1 MKRLTHY
8 RQYLTALCKIAAFF
22 MLLLPF
28 LAQAQMNL
36 DPQKSLSQFG
46 VDFWT
51 ADKGLPSVA
60 VNKVLQSRNNYIWL
74 GTYDGLLRFDGATFM
89 LYNSGN
95 VNSFTI
101 NDVITMH
108 EDRKGSLW
116 IGTNGGGL
124 LKYSDNHFRKNGGSA
139 YQNETIYCIFE
150 DHDGTIW
157 AGAKNGIIKVGKGK
171 VGYHKIP
178 NFDKVIAT
186 AIYQDR
192 ENNMWFGTQKN
203 GIIFVQ
209 DSTQEVIN
217 FGVADKLVD
226 ERVTAIYQDRN
237 SRIWVGTEAGLFQY
251 QQKDSTFSSFDFN
264 GKLPPNTRINTIYED
279 MQGSLWIGTTDG
291 LCRYHKNNI
300 NVLTVVEGL
309 PDNDIRS
316 ITADQEGCL
325 WIGTYRAGL
334 MRIKDGK
341 FTSFT
346 SNEGLVHEAVNSIIE
361 DSKNNLW
368 LATDRGVSKYDNIS
382 FSNIVEG
389 LPNAKVRDVIED
401 KQGRLWFATYGG
413 LVLYNNGK
421 MTIWNKQKGLSDDQA
436 RRLFI
441 DSRNRM
447 WIGTKAGIDLM
458 TEEGKF
464 EHFNT
469 NDGLSSDYIMSINE
483 SPTRGIMIGTNGGG
497 LNFLKDREDI
507 KIVGT
512 KQGLAGEVVYTA
524 YEDTAKILWVGTNGG
539 LTRIERNNFSQITEQ
554 DGLLSDKIF
563 QIVED
568 SSGYMWMSCNKGVF
582 KVLKKELNQVSIGKI
597 RKVNS
602 ITYTKYDGLLTNEIP
617 ANGKVCKLKD
627 GRIAIPTLKG
637 FSLINP
643 NNIRMNRIR
652 PPVYVEEV
660 YLDGKLAHNED
671 GDEDEEILI
680 IPQHVKRIDIRYAAL
695 SLFASEK
702 VQFQYRLEPYDN
714 KWIEVGSDRVAH
726 FTNLPPGDYTFRV
739 IASNND
745 GVWNKKGAVFKFKVK
760 AYIYQQAW
768 FYYLLMV
775 LGGLGIWYYNKGLRK
790 EREEAEKEEKALSEG
805 W

>member
-1 MKRLTHY
+1 MK
-8 RQYLTALCKIAAFF
+8 YLLQPPMLCYAFWLWLS
-22 MLLLPF
+22 LLLF
-28 LAQAQMNL
+28 GNSANLSAQMNL
-36 DPQKSLSQFG
+36 DPNKALSQFG
-46 VDFWT
+46 IDYWT

-60 VNKVLQSRNNYIWL
+60 VNKVLQTRNNYIWL

-101 NDVITMH
+101 NDVITML
-108 EDRKGSLW
+108 EDRQGNLW
-116 IGTNGGGL
+116 IGTNGGGI
-124 LKYSDNHFRKNGGSA
+124 LKYSDNHFRKNGGSI

-150 DHDGTIW
+150 DRQGTIW
-157 AGAKNGIIKVGKGK
+157 AGGKNGIIKMGKGK
-171 VGYHKIP
+171 VNYHKIP
-178 NFDKVIAT
+178 NFDKVMAT
-186 AIYQDR
+186 AIYQDHN
-192 ENNMWFGTQKN
+192 NNMWFGTQKN
-203 GIIFVQ
+203 GIIFVA

-217 FGVADKLVD
+217 FGVAEKLSD
-226 ERVTAIYQDRN
+226 ERITTIYQDRS

-251 QQKDSTFSSFDFN
+251 QKDSTFALFDFN
-264 GKLPPNTRINTIYED
+264 GKLPPQTRINTIYED
-279 MQGSLWIGTTDG
+279 MQGSIWIGTADG

-300 NVLTVVEGL
+300 HTLTVIEGI

-316 ITADQEGCL
+316 ITADQEGCI

-334 MRIKDGK
+334 MRLKDGK

-346 SNEGLVHEAVNSIIE
+346 ANEGLVHEAVNSIIE

-368 LATDRGVSKYDNIS
+368 LATDRGVSRYDRIA
-382 FSNIVEG
+382 FSNITEG
-389 LPNAKVRDVIED
+389 LPNAKVRDIIED
-401 KQGRLWFATYGG
+401 KKGQIWFATYGG
-413 LVLYNNGK
+413 LVLYDKGK
-421 MTIWNKQKGLSDDQA
+421 MKTWNKQKGLSDDQT

-441 DSRNRM
+441 DKSNRM

-469 NDGLSSDYIMSINE
+469 NDGLSSDYIMSIEE

-497 LNFLKDREDI
+497 INFINQDKEVKVI
-507 KIVGT
+507 GT
-512 KQGLAGEVVYTA
+512 KQGLAGDVVYTA
-524 YEDTAKILWVGTNGG
+524 YEDTARILWVGTNGG
-539 LTRIERNNFSQITEQ
+539 LTRIEKNNFSQITEQ

-617 ANGKVCKLKD
+617 ANGKICKLKN
-627 GRIAIPTLKG
+627 GQIAIPTLKG

-652 PPVYVEEV
+652 PPVYVEEI
-660 YLDGKLAHNED
+660 YLDGKLAND
-671 GDEDEEILI
+671 KIDEEGTLEV
-680 IPQHVKRIDIRYAAL
+680 PQHIKRIDIRYAAL
-695 SLFASEK
+695 SLFAAEK
-702 VQFQYRLEPYDN
+702 VQFQYRLEPYDS
-714 KWIEVGSDRVAH
+714 KWVDAGSDRVAH
-726 FTNLPPGDYTFRV
+726 FTNLPPDDYTFRV
-739 IASNND
+739 IACNND
-745 GVWNKKGAVFKFKVK
+745 GVWNKKGAVFKIKIK

-775 LGGLGIWYYNKGLRK
+775 LVGLGIWYYNKGIRK
-790 EREEAEKEEKALSEG
+790 EREEAEKEAQAFDELA
-805 W
+805 